1 MFEGLVLIVLVLVGV
16 GALYGLWRLIKG
28 FDRRAEE
35 VEQRSAAEPRRT
47 DAPKISEP
55 LGPDGIV
62 YLCAHDFVPPGA
74 PRGVTNVRRRAY
86 APLTGSELEPRRM
99 AEQIVY
105 AVIVTHV
112 QAGDLELRITECDP
126 TFMPPFPHKRWA
138 LTLVRPRRLAGCPL
152 AEAMDCA
159 LDLIKQRQAKR
170 KGPVEEGVPLDELV
184 EDMLKVMRQEM
195 SFWERAGVYA
205 DIRQYLEAALIDQG
219 YLIPAQRE
227 TLIERLRHIRPA
239 VNEAARPCLEEAARK
254 LAAQLNAFR
263 KAHGSAAAA
272 EAETVPGGRTH
283 DVDEAIVEA
292 SPPFDDLP
300 LHDCLKISIHE
311 ALMAIRQ
318 LEPSE
323 DVGV

>member
-1 MFEGLVLIVLVLVGV
+1 MFEGLVLMVLVLAGV

-28 FDRRAEE
+28 FERRAEE
-35 VEQRSAAEPRRT
+35 VEQRSAAAARPT
-47 DAPKISEP
+47 GPPKISES

-105 AVIVTHV
+105 AVLVTHV

-138 LTLVRPRRLAGCPL
+138 LALVRARRLAGCPL
-152 AEAMDCA
+152 SEAMDCA
-159 LDLIKQRQAKR
+159 LDLIDQRRAKR
-170 KGPVEEGVPLDELV
+170 KGPIAEGVPLDELV

-195 SFWERAGVYA
+195 SFWDRAGVYA
-205 DIRQYLEAALIDQG
+205 DIRQYVEAALIDQG

-227 TLIERLRHIRPA
+227 TLIERLRHVRPT
-239 VNEAARPCLEEAARK
+239 VNEAAKPYLDEAARR
-254 LAAQLNAFR
+254 LAARLTAFR
-263 KAHGSAAAA
+263 KARGSAAAA
-272 EAETVPGGRTH
+272 AAETVPGGRTH
-283 DVDEAIVEA
+283 DVEEGVVDA